1 MKGYT
6 SDQIYRV
13 AWRGGA
19 SESMTMGEARA
30 LQARTP
36 ESWLEQWNG
45 WEWERLP

>member
-19 SESMTMGEARA
+19 SKSMTLAEARA
-30 LQARTP
+30 LQARMP

-45 WEWERLP
+45 YEWERV